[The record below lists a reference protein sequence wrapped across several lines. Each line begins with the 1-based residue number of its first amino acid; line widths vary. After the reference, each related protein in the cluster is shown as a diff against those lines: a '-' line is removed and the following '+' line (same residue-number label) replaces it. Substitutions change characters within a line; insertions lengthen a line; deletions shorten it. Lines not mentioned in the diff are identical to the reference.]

1 LVNLAIKPTLR
12 VDELEVRYS
21 DEKWRILRELRGR
34 AADLTKT
41 LESSMINTT
50 IYGSIARGDVKPTS
64 DIDVFVQS
72 ATPLQ
77 VELALERAGTP
88 ARRRLLVQATPSYA
102 PKICWEVED
111 RVQVSAPL
119 VRLQRNEVEFYAFG
133 GQADYRQL
141 LAGVRVP
148 GVDKRLMLIEPT
160 PSGHRES
167 SVVGVESAVAKLLG
181 VSPQTV
187 QERVRVLRKR
197 DRVGRTGIFVKREL
211 DPDEAV
217 GQVMAEEAA
226 RNPELRRRVSE
237 STGL

>member
-1 LVNLAIKPTLR
+1 
-12 VDELEVRYS
+12 
-21 DEKWRILRELRGR
+21 
-34 AADLTKT
+34 
-41 LESSMINTT
+41 
-50 IYGSIARGDVKPTS
+50 
-64 DIDVFVQS
+64 
-72 ATPLQ
+72 
-77 VELALERAGTP
+77 
-88 ARRRLLVQATPSYA
+88 
-102 PKICWEVED
+102 
-111 RVQVSAPL
+111 